1 MSRKNCE
8 YCLGAAL
15 SLTLFVPWTIPAGV
29 CAEEPGPNQNLS
41 DNPQIAAPSPSLSA
55 AIATMPLGPNT
66 IADVAQTVAP
76 SVVSLKIDKDIVAT
90 RMLMPNGATLRYFFN
105 GQQINPGQLPPVM
118 RQHFQSQNMGSGFI
132 VRPDGYIVTNNHV
145 VKDSSKITVTLNDG
159 RSLEG
164 KVVGTDPF
172 SDIAIVKVE
181 ATDLPVARFG
191 DTKTL
196 RPGDFVIAIGSPM
209 GFDHTVTFGIISAL
223 GRSIDKVNKHIS
235 LIQTDA
241 AINPGN
247 SGGPLLNLSG
257 DVIGVNVAIQAN
269 AQNLGFSIPV
279 DIVRSVSDAII
290 AHKPIERPWLGLV
303 MDPSSEA
310 RLKALNLPAATRGV
324 FIATVPAGTPA
335 EKAGILAQDIVQKVD
350 GVAVSTPKEVQRL
363 VLARRIGDTLKIQLL
378 RQNVAKT
385 VDVVIGHYPL
395 TVENSNTPEE

>member
-1 MSRKNCE
+1 MSRKKIE
-8 YCLGAAL
+8 YCLGAVL
-15 SLTLFVPWTIPAGV
+15 SLTLFAPSTILAGA
-29 CAEEPGPNQNLS
+29 CAELPGPYQNLS
-41 DNPQIAAPSPSLSA
+41 DNPKIAAPSPSLSA

-76 SVVSLKIDKDIVAT
+76 SVVSLKIDKDMVAN
-90 RMLMPNGATLRYFFN
+90 RMLMPNSALRYFFN
-105 GQQINPGQLPPVM
+105 GQAISPGQLPPMM

-145 VKDSSKITVTLNDG
+145 VKDSSKIMVTLNDG
-159 RSLEG
+159 RELEG

-181 ATDLPVARFG
+181 ATELPVARFG

-196 RPGDFVIAIGSPM
+196 RSGDFVIAIGSPM

-223 GRSIDKVNKHIS
+223 GRSVDKVNKHIS

-257 DVIGVNVAIQAN
+257 DVIGVNVAILGN

-279 DIVRSVSDAII
+279 DIVRSVADAII
-290 AHKPIERPWLGLV
+290 AHKPVERPWLGLV

-310 RLKALNLPAATRGV
+310 KLKTLNLPSGTKGV
-324 FIATVPAGTPA
+324 FIANVPEGTPA
-335 EKAGILAQDIVQKVD
+335 QKAGIVAHDIVQKID
-350 GVAVSTPKEVQRL
+350 GVAVSSPKEVQRL
-363 VLARRIGDTLKIQLL
+363 VLTHRIGETLKIELL
-378 RQNVAKT
+378 RANVAKT
-385 VDVVIGHYPL
+385 VECVIGHYPI
-395 TVENSNTPEE
+395 TENSNAADE